1 MSLISAGLKLEFAAG
16 EPAGG
21 LRGEINKNFRE
32 LNQIKKTT
40 IKMKVKF
47 AAGEPAGGLGL
58 ARIFKSS
65 FSCMEYFSMF
75 PLQLVAKQIKI
86 KLEA

>member
-65 FSCMEYFSMF
+65 FSCMDYFSMS
-75 PLQLVAKQIKI
+75 PLVAKQIKI